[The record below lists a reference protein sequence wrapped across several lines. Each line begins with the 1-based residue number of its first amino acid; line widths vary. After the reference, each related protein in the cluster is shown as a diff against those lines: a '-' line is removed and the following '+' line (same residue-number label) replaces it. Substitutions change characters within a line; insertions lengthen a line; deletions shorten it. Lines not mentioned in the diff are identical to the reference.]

1 MKMQEKYTLGSVL
14 IVLIVMS
21 MTFFLINQ
29 RTNDEFRK
37 FTIEKS
43 RAIQSQPSP
52 PQSGP
57 DRPQPAPV
65 NPDDIRFAPDS
76 PEARFVKA
84 TRSTLLTASV
94 AGVALAVVMSLI
106 LGNFFLSG
114 VFRLR
119 SAMKTYM
126 GGGRAKR
133 VVYFGN
139 DEVSGL
145 TEAYNALIEKVERQ
159 EGIRKEFFIDLSHE
173 LRTPLTAV
181 KGYLEGLSDG
191 VFASEKEKE
200 IERKAL
206 SETDRMIHLVK
217 EMTMLAK
224 IEADDREISKES
236 VSLRKITEEVT
247 ESLANELREKGM
259 KTVVVGAVD
268 AFVNQDKF
276 KQIILNLLDNAIS
289 HGRKDNDI
297 RIEMRN
303 SDGKAV
309 WSIGNLADT
318 LFAGEV
324 VHVFDRF
331 YRAEKGRP
339 YDDRKQH
346 LGIGLNIVRKLI
358 EAHGGGIDA
367 RMEDGEVIF
376 TITV

>member
-1 MKMQEKYTLGSVL
+1 
-14 IVLIVMS
+14 
-21 MTFFLINQ
+21 
-29 RTNDEFRK
+29 
-37 FTIEKS
+37 
-43 RAIQSQPSP
+43 
-52 PQSGP
+52 
-57 DRPQPAPV
+57 
-65 NPDDIRFAPDS
+65 
-76 PEARFVKA
+76 
-84 TRSTLLTASV
+84 
-94 AGVALAVVMSLI
+94 
-106 LGNFFLSG
+106 
-114 VFRLR
+114 
-119 SAMKTYM
+119 
-126 GGGRAKR
+126 
-133 VVYFGN
+133 
-139 DEVSGL
+139 
-145 TEAYNALIEKVERQ
+145 
-159 EGIRKEFFIDLSHE
+159 
-173 LRTPLTAV
+173 
-181 KGYLEGLSDG
+181 
-191 VFASEKEKE
+191 
-200 IERKAL
+200 
-206 SETDRMIHLVK
+206 MIHLVK